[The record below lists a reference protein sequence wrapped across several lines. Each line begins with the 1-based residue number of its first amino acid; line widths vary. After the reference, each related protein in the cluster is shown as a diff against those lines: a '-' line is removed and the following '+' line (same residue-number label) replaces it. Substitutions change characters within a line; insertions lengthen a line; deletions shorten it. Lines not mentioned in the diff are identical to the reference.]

1 MKIALCQM
9 EVVAKRPDLN
19 TARAMKMLDE
29 AKANGAELIA
39 FSEMVIPGYMVGDLW
54 EDESFLMDCTEH
66 SKALANYAMEQ
77 GVVLVMGTVSSY
89 LGWYGT
95 GTSIKYNDGRI
106 SKFNSACLVDP
117 KYGSHWHH
125 KMNRPNYREF
135 DDKRYFDRAANQTLA
150 VLHGD
155 SVLSQSICEDGWDTD
170 YDTKPIEKIAAH
182 INKLYNSQEIS
193 NLHFNLSCSPF
204 TKGKNGARNRRFA
217 KHSEEFDGLF
227 YINCVGIQNNGK
239 NVFTFDGGTTVYSRG
254 AVLGALPPLQECIG
268 YVQAEKQKVTLLGD
282 NWESTQ
288 RDPDLK
294 DVLVYG
300 TQKFLE
306 QCGVKKVVIGLSGG
320 IDSALSAMIHVKAV
334 GAQNVVLVN
343 MPTQYNSNTTKGIAA
358 DIAKNLGCPYMV
370 VPIGGICASLQS
382 AITAP
387 LKDVYVEK
395 GGGIDIDVSH
405 PLYNVSEQYQEDS
418 ENIAARMRGAG
429 IQAALAAGLK
439 AVFPNN
445 GNKSELTVGY
455 CTLYGDVGG
464 YMAPL
469 ADLWKYEVYEV
480 AKQLS
485 DEMGG
490 ILPDIIFTL
499 KPSAELSAN
508 HNVDEGQGD
517 PLTYWYHDKLLASWM
532 EPWSRRGIEGTLEDF
547 KEGKL
552 LLNLG
557 LLEYAPQFIQL
568 FPSIKAFID
577 DAERWWKLF
586 NQSVFKR
593 VQAPPVLVVSR
604 RAYGFDFRESIGGVG
619 YTSRY
624 MALKE
629 ILLAKKDGV

>member
-19 TARAMKMLDE
+19 AARAMKMLDE

-95 GTSIKYNDGRI
+95 GSSIKYNDGRI
-106 SKFNSACLVDP
+106 SKFNSACIVDP
-117 KYGSHWHH
+117 KYGVHWHH

-150 VLHGD
+150 VLHGE

-170 YDTKPIEKIAAH
+170 YDTKPIERIAER
-182 INKLYNSQEIS
+182 INKLYNASEIS

-306 QCGVKKVVIGLSGG
+306 QCGIKKVVIGLSGG

-370 VPIGGICASLQS
+370 IPVGELCDSLEHEVFHGVQS
-382 AITAP
+382 A
-387 LKDVYVEK
+387 
-395 GGGIDIDVSH
+395 
-405 PLYNVSEQYQEDS
+405 NVKEYKVDS

-490 ILPDIIFTL
+490 ILPEAIFTL
-499 KPSAELSAN
+499 KPSAELSDD
-508 HNVDEGQGD
+508 HNVEKGKGD
-517 PLTYWYHDKLLASWM
+517 PLVYWYHDKLLASWM
-532 EPWSRRGIEGTLEDF
+532 EPWSRRGIEGTLQDF

-557 LLEYAPQFIQL
+557 LQEYAPQFIQM
-568 FPSIKAFID
+568 FPTTLDFIK
-577 DAERWWKLF
+577 DAERWWTQF

-604 RAYGFDFRESIGGVG
+604 RAYGFDFRESMGGVV
-619 YTSRY
+619 YTSAY
-624 MALKE
+624 LKLKE
-629 ILLAKKDGV
+629 LLLQEIK